1 MIHSRYPDTQKLKPT
16 RGVFVS
22 NTKKEFPEIAAY
34 LEKAEQKKTAGR

>member
-1 MIHSRYPDTQKLKPT
+1 MLA

-22 NTKKEFPEIAAY
+22 NTKKEFPDIAAY